1 MINEHDIKDLIDQV
15 YNRMPESSEVE
26 LNTNENGDLQLDI
39 RKHMQVYTETL
50 CKLMAEQCDK
60 AWYYDAANLIRK
72 MTGIPVSLMA
82 PCSAHAKDTYEE
94 GL

>member
-1 MINEHDIKDLIDQV
+1 MINEHDIKDLIDKV
-15 YNRMPESSEVE
+15 YDRMPEQPTVE
-26 LNTNENGDLQLDI
+26 LNTTDDGHLALDI
-39 RKHMQVYTETL
+39 RKHMELYTETL

-72 MTGIPVSLMA
+72 MTGIPVSIVA
-82 PCSAHAKDTYEE
+82 PCSAHAKDSYEE